1 MSTKR
6 FVDPVAILAA
16 AELLLTVA
24 NADVCCK
31 KTAPRTIRKKSP
43 CGCGGFTQP
52 RDEFGRFTRQSTN
65 PCRPAGPLPRWGVV
79 GYPPEDKNKVFGAG
93 FEIDEPIANAYRHR
107 WQYESD
113 KEAFDR
119 FVDAG
124 EDCIARGMGKK
135 SNAPI
140 TKVNAVRRRIFDGP
154 PIGLNLVGE
163 TQNL

>member
-6 FVDPVAILAA
+6 FVNPAAILAA
-16 AELLLTVA
+16 AEMLLSM
-24 NADVCCK
+24 ADECK
-31 KTAPRTIRKKSP
+31 CESPTIRVIRKKNP
-43 CGCGGFTQP
+43 CGCGCQP
-52 RDEFGRFTRQSTN
+52 RDEFGRFARREMPN
-65 PCRPAGPLPRWGVV
+65 PCRCNEPLPRWGVA
-79 GYPPEDKNKVFGAG
+79 GFPPEDKNKVFGAG
-93 FEIDEPIANAYRHR
+93 FEIDEPIARNYRHR

-119 FVDAG
+119 FVNAG
-124 EDCIARGMGKK
+124 EDCVARGMGKK

-163 TQNL
+163 TQNW